1 LNNNYKK
8 RLACLKKYSSVKDSS
23 YIRERF
29 YEREGYLI
37 LKKNNEIRNKELR
50 LENEIKIKALKAEK
64 ANTLKLGLA
73 LFSALFFFILVVLFK
88 RYRDKQKTFTA
99 IKEKNAENAL
109 LMKEIHHRVKNNLQ
123 IISGLLDAKIST
135 NTHNEPIKV
144 ALQES
149 QNKIQSMAIIHQNLY
164 KGNQFTEVA
173 INTYIDE
180 LIAQIKS
187 SFNTAH
193 KPIVFQLDI
202 APNEIPMGLAVP
214 LGLILNEL
222 ITNAYKYAFT
232 EQAKKENII
241 KISFHQLE
249 NTTKY
254 RLIVKDN
261 GKGLPD
267 DFNVDEL
274 SSFGLQLV
282 YGLTAQLHGEVITT
296 QDNGATFTILFLN
309 SKTNWIVYIVFYIR

>member
-1 LNNNYKK
+1 
-8 RLACLKKYSSVKDSS
+8 
-23 YIRERF
+23 
-29 YEREGYLI
+29 
-37 LKKNNEIRNKELR
+37 
-50 LENEIKIKALKAEK
+50 
-64 ANTLKLGLA
+64 
-73 LFSALFFFILVVLFK
+73 VVLFK

-296 QDNGATFTILFLN
+296 QDNGATFTILLQAP
-309 SKTNWIVYIVFYIR
+309 KKA